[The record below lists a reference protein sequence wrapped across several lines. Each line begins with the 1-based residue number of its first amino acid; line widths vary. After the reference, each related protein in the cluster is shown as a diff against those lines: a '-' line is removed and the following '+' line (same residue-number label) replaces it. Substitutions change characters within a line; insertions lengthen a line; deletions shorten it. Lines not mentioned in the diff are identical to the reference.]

1 MNSKEKR
8 IFIILIG
15 FLIILILFYIF
26 SNFNKKIVYAN
37 NQEDTNIKFS
47 NAQNFD
53 IDEIIKENNKINSEQ
68 IITEEINLEYI
79 TQYENNNEL
88 PEGTIQVIQEGRTG
102 KQQITKKIT
111 IDENGEK
118 HEEEISSITITS
130 SANKIVQVGTS
141 KTKKAQKISKGSEV
155 YITSDSAEVKRE
167 NNYESKKITTL
178 IRNMEL
184 KVLEI
189 KDGWCKVFTSGQYGW
204 IKIENL
210 AVKVTD
216 SNIDSTSSNGTIT
229 YNIDMALNKPSGL
242 SLQQFQKVLTDD
254 NDKNNIFS
262 TNAEYFYYIENQ
274 YNINGIFVAAIG
286 IHESA
291 WGKSNIAKN
300 KKNLFGYRAYDSSP
314 YSSAST
320 FNTYAEGIDLIARV
334 LVKYY
339 LNPKGT
345 TIYNGEKAIG
355 TYYNGNTITAVNQK
369 YASDSN
375 WANKVYNYMEYLYK
389 KI

>member
-1 MNSKEKR
+1 MSFSSELKEEISKFETLSNKEAVKYELMGY
-8 IFIILIG
+8 LIS
-15 FLIILILFYIF
+15 
-26 SNFNKKIVYAN
+26 SNIS
-37 NQEDTNIKFS
+37 E
-47 NAQNFD
+47 
-53 IDEIIKENNKINSEQ
+53 ENNKI
-68 IITEEINLEYI
+68 
-79 TQYENNNEL
+79 
-88 PEGTIQVIQEGRTG
+88 
-102 KQQITKKIT
+102 K
-111 IDENGEK
+111 
-118 HEEEISSITITS
+118 
-130 SANKIVQVGTS
+130 
-141 KTKKAQKISKGSEV
+141 
-155 YITSDSAEVKRE
+155 
-167 NNYESKKITTL
+167 
-178 IRNMEL
+178 
-184 KVLEI
+184 
-189 KDGWCKVFTSGQYGW
+189 
-204 IKIENL
+204 
-210 AVKVTD
+210 
-216 SNIDSTSSNGTIT
+216 
-229 YNIDMALNKPSGL
+229 
-242 SLQQFQKVLTDD
+242 
-254 NDKNNIFS
+254 FS
-262 TNAEYFYYIENQ
+262 TENE